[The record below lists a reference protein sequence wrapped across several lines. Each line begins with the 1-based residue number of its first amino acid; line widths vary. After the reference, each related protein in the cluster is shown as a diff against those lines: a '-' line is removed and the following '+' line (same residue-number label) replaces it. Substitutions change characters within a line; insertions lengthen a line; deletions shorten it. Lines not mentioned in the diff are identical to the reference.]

1 MDSKG
6 DIAMSGS
13 KLLRSLAGT
22 FNGFSIRS
30 MLFNC
35 SLIIIGSIIFVAGMN
50 SILVP
55 QKLLSGGLV
64 GIALIVHY
72 LIPSFDIGLVYFVS
86 NIPLLLVG
94 WFHVSRRFMFYT
106 IFGMAFFSLVAN
118 LVQPPPVSIHDP
130 ILAALFAGVI
140 CGIGSGIVLRS
151 LGSAGGLDILAVYIN
166 KRFGL
171 RPGVVMMASNA
182 LVLFAGAVF
191 FNVELALYSLIY
203 VYTSSRVID
212 VVLTGFNRRKALLIV
227 SKESHK
233 IADDILFRIN
243 RGVTYLKGKGGYTG
257 EDCDVIF
264 TVTTLTELPRMKD
277 IVYGIDPDA
286 FMVVNDTL
294 EVLGK
299 RHGTRRVY

>member
-1 MDSKG
+1 
-6 DIAMSGS
+6 MSGS
-13 KLLRSLAGT
+13 RVLRSFADT
-22 FNGFSIRS
+22 FSGFSMRS
-30 MLFNC
+30 MLFNFG
-35 SLIIIGSIIFVAGMN
+35 LIISGSVIFVIGMN

-55 QKLLSGGLV
+55 QKLLSGGLI
-64 GIALIVHY
+64 GTALILHY
-72 LIPSFDIGLVYFVS
+72 LIPSVDIGMVYFVS
-86 NIPLLLVG
+86 NIPLLLLG
-94 WFHVSRRFMFYT
+94 WFHVSRRFMIYT
-106 IFGMAFFSLVAN
+106 IFGMAFFSLAAN
-118 LVQPPPVSIHDP
+118 LIQTPPVSIHDP

-140 CGIGSGIVLRS
+140 CGIGSGIILRS

-171 RPGVVMMASNA
+171 RPGAVIMATNA
-182 LVLFAGAVF
+182 LVLFAGALF
-191 FNVELALYSLIY
+191 FNVELALYSLIF

-233 IADDILFRIN
+233 IADDILFRVN

-257 EDCDVIF
+257 EESDVIF

-277 IVYGIDPDA
+277 IVYSIDPEA

-299 RHGTRRVY
+299 RHGSRRVY

>member
-1 MDSKG
+1 
-6 DIAMSGS
+6 MSAVRLY
-13 KLLRSLAGT
+13 KPFERM
-22 FNGFSIRS
+22 FKGFSIRS
-30 MLFNC
+30 ILVNC
-35 SLIIIGSIIFVAGMN
+35 GLIIAGSIIFVTGMN
-50 SILVP
+50 SVLVP

-64 GIALIVHY
+64 GISLIVHY
-72 LIPSFDIGLVYFVS
+72 LIPSLDVGLVYFVS
-86 NIPLLLVG
+86 NIPLLLLG
-94 WFHVSRRFMFYT
+94 WLHVSRRFMLYT

-118 LVQPPPVSIHDP
+118 LIRPPAVDIQDP
-130 ILAALFAGVI
+130 MLAALFAGVI
-140 CGIGSGIVLRS
+140 CGVGGGVILRS
-151 LGSAGGLDILAVYIN
+151 LGSAGGLDILAVYTN
-166 KRFGL
+166 KRWGL
-171 RPGVVMMASNA
+171 RPGIVIMASNA
-182 LVLFAGAVF
+182 LVLLAGALY
-191 FNVELALYSLIY
+191 FNIELALHSLIF

-212 VVLTGFNRRKALLIV
+212 VILTGFNRRKALLIV

-257 EDCDVIF
+257 EDSDVIF

-277 IVYGIDPDA
+277 IVYGIDPEA